1 MRGATRI
8 LAPFLATLL
17 VAAACNAPRATS
29 SATPVATG
37 TPSFTG
43 KTLNIVTGG
52 TGAVY
57 IVYGAGL
64 AELLNKK
71 LGTAASA
78 QSTTASVDNMK
89 LIRDGKADVAFTLA
103 DTAFDAINGTGPFA
117 APEKKA
123 DAKAL
128 AVLYS
133 NLTHV
138 VGKESGGINGA
149 ADLKGKRVS
158 VGSAG
163 SGTEIIANRTLEA
176 YGLDPNKDIQR
187 ERLGVQDSANA
198 LRDGKIDAFFFSGG
212 LPVPA
217 ILEVSS
223 GTKIRILDLT
233 DSVKKMA
240 DKYGPLYF
248 TIKIPKTTYNTAA
261 DVTVSGVANL
271 LVVPSSFDPRLAQ
284 AVVVTTGVAL
294 ATPVA
299 VLAVSDGTRELLAG
313 WDTAEPLEYSYRQSI
328 YEVPVYEEFSRG
340 RTGFAYLE
348 VRSPDIRSIEYFGW
362 RGVEPRRRDDGLW
375 AAYPPTSAVPDLRI
389 RITPAG
395 QQRLPTARR

>member
-1 MRGATRI
+1 MRTSVRVLGP
-8 LAPFLATLL
+8 LVSLLL

-29 SATPVATG
+29 SATPAATG
-37 TPSFTG
+37 TAGASATPSFAG

-103 DTAFDAINGTGPFA
+103 DTAFDAVNGTGPFA

-138 VGKESGGINGA
+138 VVKESGGINGA

-284 AVVVTTGVAL
+284 AIIATMIDNKADLAKVHVAANDLSLDSATVGSSIDFHQGAIDFYKSKGV
-294 ATPVA
+294 
-299 VLAVSDGTRELLAG
+299 
-313 WDTAEPLEYSYRQSI
+313 WNK
-328 YEVPVYEEFSRG
+328 
-340 RTGFAYLE
+340 
-348 VRSPDIRSIEYFGW
+348 
-362 RGVEPRRRDDGLW
+362 
-375 AAYPPTSAVPDLRI
+375 
-389 RITPAG
+389 
-395 QQRLPTARR
+395 

>member
-1 MRGATRI
+1 MRKATR
-8 LAPFLATLL
+8 FLALFLAALL

-29 SATPVATG
+29 SATPAATG

-89 LIRDGKADVAFTLA
+89 LIRDGKADLAFTLS
-103 DTAFDAINGTGPFA
+103 DTLYDAVNGTNTFA
-117 APEKKA
+117 APEKKV

-133 NLTHV
+133 NATHLV
-138 VGKESGGINGA
+138 VKDAGGINGVL
-149 ADLKGKRVS
+149 DLKGKRVS
-158 VGSAG
+158 MGTAG
-163 SGTEIIANRTLEA
+163 SGTEVIANRTLEA
-176 YGLDPNKDIQR
+176 YGLDPAKDISR
-187 ERLGVQDSANA
+187 ERLGAQDSANA

-217 ILEVSS
+217 VLDISS
-223 GTKIRILDLT
+223 STKIKLLDLS
-233 DSVKKMA
+233 DSIKKMA
-240 DKYGPLYF
+240 DKYGPFYF
-248 TIKIPKTTYNTAA
+248 SYKVPKTVYNTAS

-271 LVVPSSFDPRLAQ
+271 LVVPSSFDPALAQ
-284 AVVVTTGVAL
+284 AIL
-294 ATPVA
+294 ATMFDGKDDLVKVHVA
-299 VLAVSDGTRELLAG
+299 AKDLAL
-313 WDTAEPLEYSYRQSI
+313 DTAT
-328 YEVPVYEEFSRG
+328 VG
-340 RTGFAYLE
+340 
-348 VRSPDIRSIEYFGW
+348 SPIDFHQGAIDYYKSKNAW
-362 RGVEPRRRDDGLW
+362 KK
-375 AAYPPTSAVPDLRI
+375 
-389 RITPAG
+389 
-395 QQRLPTARR
+395 

>member
-1 MRGATRI
+1 MRPSVRV
-8 LAPFLATLL
+8 LAPFVALL
-17 VAAACNAPRATS
+17 LAAACNAPRAPS
-29 SATPVATG
+29 PPPSAPSGSAAASTA
-37 TPSFTG
+37 PSFTG

-89 LIRDGKADVAFTLA
+89 LIGGGKADVAFTLA
-103 DTAFDAINGTGPFA
+103 DSAFDAINGTGPFA
-117 APEKKA
+117 PPEKKV

-138 VGKESGGINGA
+138 VVKDGGGINGA

-198 LRDGKIDAFFFSGG
+198 LRDGKIEAFFFSGG

-217 ILEVSS
+217 V
-223 GTKIRILDLT
+223 LD
-233 DSVKKMA
+233 
-240 DKYGPLYF
+240 
-248 TIKIPKTTYNTAA
+248 
-261 DVTVSGVANL
+261 
-271 LVVPSSFDPRLAQ
+271 
-284 AVVVTTGVAL
+284 
-294 ATPVA
+294 
-299 VLAVSDGTRELLAG
+299 
-313 WDTAEPLEYSYRQSI
+313 
-328 YEVPVYEEFSRG
+328 
-340 RTGFAYLE
+340 
-348 VRSPDIRSIEYFGW
+348 
-362 RGVEPRRRDDGLW
+362 
-375 AAYPPTSAVPDLRI
+375 
-389 RITPAG
+389 
-395 QQRLPTARR
+395 LPTATKSKLPHPTHHREEKAEKEGPPHFSLKNS

>member
-1 MRGATRI
+1 MRKTIRI
-8 LAPFLATLL
+8 FAAL
-17 VAAACNAPRATS
+17 VAALVVIAACNAPRAS
-29 SATPVATG
+29 STPTPSATG

-64 AELLNKK
+64 AELLNKR

-103 DTAFDAINGTGPFA
+103 DTAFDAVNGKGSFA
-117 APEKKA
+117 SPEKPA

-133 NLTHV
+133 NLTHLV
-138 VGKESGGINGA
+138 VKETAGINSVP
-149 ADLKGKRVS
+149 DLKGKRIS
-158 VGSAG
+158 MGSAG

-176 YGLDPNKDIQR
+176 YAMDPAKDISR
-187 ERLGVQDSANA
+187 ERLGAQDSANA

-217 ILEVSS
+217 VLDLAT
-223 GTKIRILDLT
+223 GTKIKMLDLA
-233 DSVKKMA
+233 DSISKMSA
-240 DKYGPLYF
+240 KYGDFYF
-248 TIKIPKTTYNTAA
+248 PIKIPKSTYNTAA

-271 LVVPSSFDPRLAQ
+271 LVVPSSFDPALAQ
-284 AVVVTTGVAL
+284 AIL
-294 ATPVA
+294 ATMFDNKADLVKVHNAANDLSLESA
-299 VLAVSDGTRELLAG
+299 VLG
-313 WDTAEPLEYSYRQSI
+313 
-328 YEVPVYEEFSRG
+328 
-340 RTGFAYLE
+340 
-348 VRSPDIRSIEYFGW
+348 SPIDYHQGAIDFYKSK
-362 RGVEPRRRDDGLW
+362 GVW
-375 AAYPPTSAVPDLRI
+375 KK
-389 RITPAG
+389 
-395 QQRLPTARR
+395 

>member
-1 MRGATRI
+1 MRKATRI
-8 LAPFLATLL
+8 LAPFLAMLF

-29 SATPVATG
+29 SATPAATG

-89 LIRDGKADVAFTLA
+89 LLRDGKADLAFTLS
-103 DTAFDAINGTGPFA
+103 DTLYDAVNGTNTFA
-117 APEKKA
+117 APERKV

-133 NLTHV
+133 NATHLV
-138 VGKESGGINGA
+138 VKDASGINTVT
-149 ADLKGKRVS
+149 DLKGKRVS
-158 VGSAG
+158 MGTAG
-163 SGTEIIANRTLEA
+163 SGTEVIANRTFEA
-176 YGLDPNKDIQR
+176 YGLDPAKDVSR
-187 ERLGVQDSANA
+187 ERLGAQDSANA

-217 ILEVSS
+217 VLDISTS
-223 GTKIRILDLT
+223 TKIKLLDLT
-233 DSVKKMA
+233 ESIKKMA
-240 DKYGPLYF
+240 DKYGPFYF
-248 TIKIPKTTYNTAA
+248 SYKVPKTTYNTAG

-271 LVVPSSFDPRLAQ
+271 LVVPSSFDPALAQ
-284 AVVVTTGVAL
+284 AIL
-294 ATPVA
+294 ATMFDNKDDLVKVHVA
-299 VLAVSDGTRELLAG
+299 AKDLLLE
-313 WDTAEPLEYSYRQSI
+313 TAT
-328 YEVPVYEEFSRG
+328 VG
-340 RTGFAYLE
+340 
-348 VRSPDIRSIEYFGW
+348 SPIDFHQGAIDYYKSKNAW
-362 RGVEPRRRDDGLW
+362 KK
-375 AAYPPTSAVPDLRI
+375 
-389 RITPAG
+389 
-395 QQRLPTARR
+395 

>member
-1 MRGATRI
+1 MRAPFRT
-8 LAPFLATLL
+8 LAPLVAILL
-17 VAAACNAPRATS
+17 VAAACNAPRATG
-29 SATPVATG
+29 SATPAPAASG
-37 TPSFTG
+37 GPSATPSFTG

-103 DTAFDAINGTGPFA
+103 DTAYDAVSGTGPFA
-117 APEKKA
+117 PPEKKA

-128 AVLYS
+128 AVLYT

-138 VGKESGGINGA
+138 VVKDSAGINGVP
-149 ADLKGKRVS
+149 DLRGKRVS

-176 YGLDPNKDIQR
+176 YGLDSNKDIERQ
-187 ERLGVQDSANA
+187 RLGVQDSANA

-217 ILEVSS
+217 VLDIST
-223 GTKIRILDLT
+223 GMKIKILDLT

-248 TIKIPKTTYNTAA
+248 TIKVPKSTYNTAA

-271 LVVPSSFDPRLAQ
+271 LVVPSSFDPQLAQ
-284 AVVVTTGVAL
+284 AIL
-294 ATPVA
+294 ATMFENQADLVKVHVA
-299 VLAVSDGTRELLAG
+299 AKDLS
-313 WDTAEPLEYSYRQSI
+313 LE
-328 YEVPVYEEFSRG
+328 
-340 RTGFAYLE
+340 
-348 VRSPDIRSIEYFGW
+348 
-362 RGVEPRRRDDGLW
+362 
-375 AAYPPTSAVPDLRI
+375 SAVVGSPLDYHQG
-389 RITPAG
+389 AVDFYKSKG
-395 QQRLPTARR
+395 AWKK

>member
-1 MRGATRI
+1 MRNAIRY
-8 LAPFLATLL
+8 LAPL
-17 VAAACNAPRATS
+17 VVALVVTAACNAPRAST
-29 SATPVATG
+29 TPTPSATG
-37 TPSFTG
+37 TPNFTG

-103 DTAFDAINGTGPFA
+103 DTAFDAVNGKGSFA
-117 APEKKA
+117 SPEKPS

-133 NLTHV
+133 NLTHLV
-138 VGKESGGINGA
+138 VKESSGINA
-149 ADLKGKRVS
+149 VPDLKGKRVS
-158 VGSAG
+158 MGSAG

-176 YGLDPNKDIQR
+176 YGMDPAADISR
-187 ERLGVQDSANA
+187 ERLGAQDSANA

-217 ILEVSS
+217 ILDLGT
-223 GTKIRILDLT
+223 GTKIKMLDLA
-233 DSVKKMA
+233 DSISKMTA
-240 DKYGPLYF
+240 KYGSFYF
-248 TIKIPKTTYNTAA
+248 PIKIPKSSYNTAA

-271 LVVPSSFDPRLAQ
+271 LVVPSSFDPALGRAILATMFDNKADLVKVHSAANDLSLDS
-284 AVVVTTGVAL
+284 AVVGSPIDYHQGAIDFYKSKGV
-294 ATPVA
+294 
-299 VLAVSDGTRELLAG
+299 
-313 WDTAEPLEYSYRQSI
+313 WKK
-328 YEVPVYEEFSRG
+328 
-340 RTGFAYLE
+340 
-348 VRSPDIRSIEYFGW
+348 
-362 RGVEPRRRDDGLW
+362 
-375 AAYPPTSAVPDLRI
+375 
-389 RITPAG
+389 
-395 QQRLPTARR
+395 

>member
-1 MRGATRI
+1 MRKTIRI
-8 LAPFLATLL
+8 FAAL
-17 VAAACNAPRATS
+17 VAALVVIAACNAPRAS
-29 SATPVATG
+29 STPTPSATG

-64 AELLNKK
+64 AELLNKR

-103 DTAFDAINGTGPFA
+103 DTAFDAVNGKGSFA
-117 APEKKA
+117 SPEKPA

-133 NLTHV
+133 NLTHLV
-138 VGKESGGINGA
+138 VKETAGINSVP
-149 ADLKGKRVS
+149 DLKGKRIS
-158 VGSAG
+158 MGSAG

-176 YGLDPNKDIQR
+176 YGMDPAKDISR
-187 ERLGVQDSANA
+187 ERLGAQDSANA

-217 ILEVSS
+217 VLDLAT
-223 GTKIRILDLT
+223 GTKIKMLDLA
-233 DSVKKMA
+233 DSISKMSA
-240 DKYGPLYF
+240 KYGNFYF
-248 TIKIPKTTYNTAA
+248 PIKIPKSTYNTAA

-271 LVVPSSFDPRLAQ
+271 LVVPSSFDPALAQ
-284 AVVVTTGVAL
+284 AIL
-294 ATPVA
+294 ATMFDNKADLVKVHNAANDLSLESA
-299 VLAVSDGTRELLAG
+299 VLG
-313 WDTAEPLEYSYRQSI
+313 
-328 YEVPVYEEFSRG
+328 
-340 RTGFAYLE
+340 
-348 VRSPDIRSIEYFGW
+348 SPIDYHQGAIDFYKSK
-362 RGVEPRRRDDGLW
+362 GVW
-375 AAYPPTSAVPDLRI
+375 KK
-389 RITPAG
+389 
-395 QQRLPTARR
+395 

>member
-1 MRGATRI
+1 MRTSVRV
-8 LAPFLATLL
+8 LAPFVALL
-17 VAAACNAPRATS
+17 LAAACNAPRATS
-29 SATPVATG
+29 PATSAPSGSAAASTA
-37 TPSFTG
+37 PSFTG

-78 QSTTASVDNMK
+78 H
-89 LIRDGKADVAFTLA
+89 LA

-117 APEKKA
+117 PPEKKV

-138 VGKESGGINGA
+138 VVKDGAGINGA

-217 ILEVSS
+217 VLDLSTA
-223 GTKIRILDLT
+223 TKIKVLDLT
-233 DSVKKMA
+233 DSVKKMS

-271 LVVPSSFDPRLAQ
+271 LVVPSGFDPALAQ
-284 AVVVTTGVAL
+284 AIL
-294 ATPVA
+294 ATMFENKSDLAKVHVA
-299 VLAVSDGTRELLAG
+299 ANDLTLE
-313 WDTAEPLEYSYRQSI
+313 TATVGSSI
-328 YEVPVYEEFSRG
+328 DFHQGAIDYYKSKG
-340 RTGFAYLE
+340 A
-348 VRSPDIRSIEYFGW
+348 W
-362 RGVEPRRRDDGLW
+362 KK
-375 AAYPPTSAVPDLRI
+375 
-389 RITPAG
+389 
-395 QQRLPTARR
+395 